1 VTVVLIVLVVTV
13 EVAVVIAAFLDV
25 DAVVVDVRM

>member
-13 EVAVVIAAFLDV
+13 EVAVIAAFLDV